1 MYELKRYDASLS
13 KDWDYVVEHSK
24 NGNFIHLTQYFRY
37 HEARFNDV
45 SVLIY
50 KKKRVVAIFP
60 ANIFDTTIFSH
71 SGLTYAGIIFL
82 KDVGCKA
89 MLDIFDALKAHYKDL
104 GAVDLVYKCIPSV
117 FTRYPAEEDLY
128 ALFRNNAKLFRRDVS
143 SVIEIAR
150 APKLSDSRKCVIKK
164 AEKNAVTF
172 SSSVSTADFHALLS
186 KVLERFDSKPVHSL
200 SEIELLMSRFPE
212 NIKVFGAVLEGQL
225 LAAAMVF
232 DFGHIVHTQYLAA
245 SDAGR
250 QVGALD
256 FVLNNLISDV
266 YGNRQYFSFGI
277 STEDGGQ
284 VLNEGLVSQKEGFGA
299 RAVVHDFYR
308 MEL

>member
-1 MYELKRYDASLS
+1 
-13 KDWDYVVEHSK
+13 
-24 NGNFIHLTQYFRY
+24 
-37 HEARFNDV
+37 
-45 SVLIY
+45 
-50 KKKRVVAIFP
+50 
-60 ANIFDTTIFSH
+60 
-71 SGLTYAGIIFL
+71 
-82 KDVGCKA
+82 

>member
-24 NGNFIHLTQYFRY
+24 NGNFIHLAQYFRY